1 MKKTIKIKTNLLAGI
16 VMGLFSIIMLLVMPS
31 QVRLPMWD
39 SGAPSPRIIPGICLV
54 GILICSVI
62 LLVQSLV
69 FHKEHIYEFVWEN
82 ERKEILLIA
91 TLVVFVVLTKFLGF
105 IPAGILVF
113 CAIQWYE
120 EERKPLIYIYTI
132 AMVVIVYFLFQ
143 NIFHVD
149 LPAGLLEGII

>member
-31 QVRLPMWD
+31 QVRMPMWD

-91 TLVVFVVLTKFLGF
+91 TLVIFVILTKFLGF
-105 IPAGILVF
+105 IPAGILIF

-143 NIFHVD
+143 NILHVD